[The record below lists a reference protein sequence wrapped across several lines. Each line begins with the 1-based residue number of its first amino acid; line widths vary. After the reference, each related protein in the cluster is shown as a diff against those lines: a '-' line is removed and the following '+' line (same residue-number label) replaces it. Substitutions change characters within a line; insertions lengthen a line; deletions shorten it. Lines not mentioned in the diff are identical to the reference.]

1 LNDLKVGQFKPSRR
15 AVSRSFDNYQQLM
28 IELKVSHGL
37 AGRTLSVA
45 GWRLTEAT
53 YAPGQHVPRHEHAL
67 SSWTF
72 VISGNIEETFTADS
86 FVYGAG
92 SVLTKPA
99 VADHANRYGAEQ
111 ARCLLIEFPADADC
125 VVGVRDNLFARPR
138 LFYGGLVP
146 DLARRIYQASAGRDR
161 ATAFSLECLLLE
173 LRLAGERESSP
184 DRSRMCRQ
192 WLNDIRDH
200 LEAEFRTPPSLAE
213 LSRIHNLHPA
223 YICQQFKSAFGVTI
237 GAFVRDIRFAWAREA
252 VAGCSG
258 SLSDISLAAGFSDQA
273 HLSRDFQ
280 RRLGISPRRFRNL
293 SR

>member
-1 LNDLKVGQFKPSRR
+1 DAGQRESPSLDEHRQFRSIRRLCPAHSIETQRSKEESARDALFGGTQSSDPPGSGTGQVIARRTTHVLNDLKVGQFKPSRR

-161 ATAFSLECLLLE
+161 ATAFSLECLLLGV
-173 LRLAGERESSP
+173 RLAG
-184 DRSRMCRQ
+184 
-192 WLNDIRDH
+192 
-200 LEAEFRTPPSLAE
+200 
-213 LSRIHNLHPA
+213 
-223 YICQQFKSAFGVTI
+223 G
-237 GAFVRDIRFAWAREA
+237 
-252 VAGCSG
+252 
-258 SLSDISLAAGFSDQA
+258 
-273 HLSRDFQ
+273 
-280 RRLGISPRRFRNL
+280 RRAS
-293 SR
+293 